1 MVRQDI
7 DVLDWSLTSAE
18 VAELDAAQ
26 QPADHPCWIPGT
38 GLDIHA
44 DPCTATPPALKSDDA
59 KGIDPSLLLFVDRA
73 QLASLDTR
81 LATQTQTP
89 YKGARVISP
98 TEPWETWSI
107 LAFHSVV

>member
-1 MVRQDI
+1 M
-7 DVLDWSLTSAE
+7 LDWSLTSVE
-18 VAELDAAQ
+18 VAELDAVR
-26 QPADHPCWIPGT
+26 QPADHSCWVPGT

-44 DPCTATPPALKSDDA
+44 DPCTATTPPALKSDDA
-59 KGIDPSLLLFVDRA
+59 KAAQGIDPSLLLFVDRA
-73 QLASLDTR
+73 QLASVDTR

-89 YKGARVISP
+89 YKGARVVSP